1 MKNPYAKLILVSTLI
16 LAGCESNHDPIM
28 PGKPTPPPSFPRPVV
43 TPIDPA
49 LQASARAELQA
60 GLNSSD
66 ELLRAHSLEILKDLH
81 LPGTDQQIVGKLRDP
96 SALVRKSA
104 AFASG
109 ELRIK
114 SAELILPE
122 LLASEASASDPVS
135 AEQERMAGIFALH
148 RLGNTQFSHEFEKTA
163 IDPRS
168 HVRAETAVIFGL
180 LGEPSAIPILVEMLN
195 KDTDGNVRMEAG
207 EALWRLGDERGEDA
221 LLAATVSAYAS
232 DQMIALLALAQRHD
246 TRVLGHVEG
255 LLNSEYLEV
264 SLVAARASG
273 MLGSQ
278 DGYGVAMKGQE
289 SADPRQRALAAWAF
303 GAIGRSDAQL
313 RLAKLLKDQDP
324 DVRLAAAG
332 ALVQIAEKAGA

>member
-1 MKNPYAKLILVSTLI
+1 MKNPYVKILLVSVLI
-16 LAGCESNHDPIM
+16 LAGCESNHEPIM
-28 PGKPTPPPSFPRPVV
+28 PGKPTPAPSFPRPVA
-43 TPIDPA
+43 TSIDPA

-60 GLNSSD
+60 GLASPD
-66 ELLRAHSLEILKDLH
+66 ELTRAHSVEILKDLH
-81 LPGTDQQIVGKLRDP
+81 LPGTDEMIVAKLRDP
-96 SALVRKSA
+96 SPLVRKAA

-109 ELRIK
+109 ELRLK

-122 LLASEASASDPVS
+122 LLATEANSNDPVS

-168 HVRAETAVIFGL
+168 HIRAETAFIFGL
-180 LGEPSAIPILVEMLN
+180 LGEPSATPILIEMLN

-221 LLAATVSAYAS
+221 LLAATISAYAS

-246 TRVLGHVEG
+246 TRVLGHIEG

-264 SLVAARASG
+264 SLVAARACG

-278 DGYGVAMKGQE
+278 DGYGVAMEGQT
-289 SADPRQRALAAWAF
+289 SADPRQRALAAMAF
-303 GAIGRSDAQL
+303 GAIGRTDAQP
-313 RLAKLLKDQDP
+313 RLEKLLKDKDT

-332 ALVQIAEKAGA
+332 ALVQIAEKT